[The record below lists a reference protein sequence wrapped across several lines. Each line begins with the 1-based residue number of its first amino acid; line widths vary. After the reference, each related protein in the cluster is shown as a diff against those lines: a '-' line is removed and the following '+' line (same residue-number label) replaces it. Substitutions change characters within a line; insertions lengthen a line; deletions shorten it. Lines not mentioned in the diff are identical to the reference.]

1 MDDSHSVFREE
12 KENRENLLNFIL
24 DKFPQIKTL
33 LYAINSKGNDSVY
46 DLDIQTYFGEGFIF
60 EEMDGLKFKIGPKS
74 FFQTNYK
81 QALNLY
87 RKTLEF
93 ADIQENHVV
102 YDLYTGTGTIAQYM
116 ARHAKKSDWDRGRS
130 GSDRCGDRKR

>member
-1 MDDSHSVFREE
+1 M
-12 KENRENLLNFIL
+12 
-24 DKFPQIKTL
+24 
-33 LYAINSKGNDSVY
+33 Y
-46 DLDIQTYFGEGFIF
+46 DLDIQIYFGEGFIF

-102 YDLYTGTGTIAQYM
+102 YDLK
-116 ARHAKKSDWDRGRS
+116 RRS
-130 GSDRCGDRKR
+130 GICENPRCL